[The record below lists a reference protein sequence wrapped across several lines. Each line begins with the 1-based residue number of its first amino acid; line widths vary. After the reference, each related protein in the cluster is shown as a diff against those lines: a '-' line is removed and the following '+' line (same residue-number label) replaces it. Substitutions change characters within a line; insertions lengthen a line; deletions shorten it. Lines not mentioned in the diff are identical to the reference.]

1 MKRTGNMDKRTARV
15 VQRVVQT
22 IFHTLIV
29 LCLFVGPSILEG
41 LIFGA
46 AA

>member
-1 MKRTGNMDKRTARV
+1 MNKTTARI
-15 VQRVVQT
+15 VQGTVQF

-29 LCLFVGPSILEG
+29 LSFFFLPSILEG

-46 AA
+46 TA